1 MPHFYSPQHLNT
13 STSYNTHH
21 LNTSTSY
28 NTHHLNTST
37 SLEKATK
44 EMPISQTM
52 KSD

>member
-1 MPHFYSPQHLNT
+1 MPHFYSPQHLNI
-13 STSYNTHH
+13 STPQH
-21 LNTSTSY
+21 LTTLTISTPQ
-28 NTHHLNTST
+28 HLNTST